1 MEIKRI
7 TADDDDVESLAP
19 GTKIVGAWLVGGS
32 NAATADIHDS
42 LTVAAANIK
51 ITLKA
56 ATNTVSSY
64 LYFGSQGIA
73 FKTGISVDLTGSG
86 MVLFIVVA

>member
-7 TADDDDVESLAP
+7 TADDNDVESLAP
-19 GTKIVGAWLVGGS
+19 GTKIIGAWLVGGS
-32 NAATADIHDS
+32 DAATADIHDS

-56 ATNTVSSY
+56 AINTVSPY
-64 LYFGSQGIA
+64 LNFGSQGIP
-73 FKTGISVDLTGSG
+73 FNTGISVNLTGTG
-86 MVLFIVVA
+86 MVLFIVVG